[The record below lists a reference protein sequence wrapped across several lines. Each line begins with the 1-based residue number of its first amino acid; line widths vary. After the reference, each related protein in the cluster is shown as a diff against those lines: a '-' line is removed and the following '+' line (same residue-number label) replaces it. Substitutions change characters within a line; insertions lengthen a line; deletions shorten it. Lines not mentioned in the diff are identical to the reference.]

1 MLTKFQKQIQS
12 NFPFLMGKRLLI
24 ACSGGA
30 DSVVLAHL
38 CIQAGLEV
46 TLAHCNFQLRGK
58 ESDADETFVRKLGK
72 HLGVEVE
79 VKAWNTQLLVKQNKG
94 SVQMVAREL
103 RYTWFKELI
112 QSGKYRY
119 VLTAHHLDDDLETF
133 LINLSRGTGID
144 GLLGIPNQN
153 ENVIRPLLGFSQTDI
168 LDFAAAEKLKWRE
181 DSSNQDIKYLRN
193 RIRHKITPELK
204 ALHPTFLDNFK
215 STQDHLA
222 QTNQLLVNHITQLK
236 ESLFLSVGGKL
247 RIDIAE
253 LKKLNPL
260 EAYLYVLFN
269 EYGFT
274 EWGDVKGL
282 LTAMSG
288 KEVQSNSYR
297 LLKDRGHLFLMERE
311 SEEQINFQIG
321 SEMTQ
326 VEYPIQLKFE
336 IVDQIENTS
345 DDIIFV
351 DKEKLN
357 YPLLLR
363 KWEKG
368 DYFYPFGM
376 HGKKKLSKFF
386 KDGKVDVFSKERQ
399 WLLCSGDAI
408 VWVVG
413 RRLDE
418 RFKVDGLTKKILKIT
433 FLV

>member
-1 MLTKFQKQIQS
+1 M
-12 NFPFLMGKRLLI
+12 
-24 ACSGGA
+24 
-30 DSVVLAHL
+30 
-38 CIQAGLEV
+38 
-46 TLAHCNFQLRGK
+46 
-58 ESDADETFVRKLGK
+58 
-72 HLGVEVE
+72 
-79 VKAWNTQLLVKQNKG
+79 
-94 SVQMVAREL
+94 
-103 RYTWFKELI
+103 
-112 QSGKYRY
+112 
-119 VLTAHHLDDDLETF
+119 
-133 LINLSRGTGID
+133 
-144 GLLGIPNQN
+144 
-153 ENVIRPLLGFSQTDI
+153 
-168 LDFAAAEKLKWRE
+168 
-181 DSSNQDIKYLRN
+181 
-193 RIRHKITPELK
+193 
-204 ALHPTFLDNFK
+204 
-215 STQDHLA
+215 
-222 QTNQLLVNHITQLK
+222 
-236 ESLFLSVGGKL
+236 GGKL

>member
-153 ENVIRPLLGFSQTDI
+153 ENVIRTLVGIFPNRHFGFC
-168 LDFAAAEKLKWRE
+168 
-181 DSSNQDIKYLRN
+181 
-193 RIRHKITPELK
+193 
-204 ALHPTFLDNFK
+204 
-215 STQDHLA
+215 
-222 QTNQLLVNHITQLK
+222 
-236 ESLFLSVGGKL
+236 
-247 RIDIAE
+247 
-253 LKKLNPL
+253 
-260 EAYLYVLFN
+260 
-269 EYGFT
+269 
-274 EWGDVKGL
+274 
-282 LTAMSG
+282 
-288 KEVQSNSYR
+288 
-297 LLKDRGHLFLMERE
+297 RG
-311 SEEQINFQIG
+311 
-321 SEMTQ
+321 
-326 VEYPIQLKFE
+326 
-336 IVDQIENTS
+336 
-345 DDIIFV
+345 
-351 DKEKLN
+351 
-357 YPLLLR
+357 
-363 KWEKG
+363 
-368 DYFYPFGM
+368 
-376 HGKKKLSKFF
+376 
-386 KDGKVDVFSKERQ
+386 
-399 WLLCSGDAI
+399 
-408 VWVVG
+408 
-413 RRLDE
+413 
-418 RFKVDGLTKKILKIT
+418 
-433 FLV
+433 